1 MKQRFI
7 LNTIALVAVLLF
19 SITNAFADDHLLWDY
34 TSGAP
39 SSNPD
44 NGLYYASVVKDG
56 PGTKNGLYGIKMNS
70 SGYCYFVKPAVAGTL
85 RISFGPRDGSNASSL
100 GVYEFTGDVSSPAC
114 AAEPFAITP
123 EVTEYQTVSIDLT
136 AEQTNIYIKRVT
148 AVEQVLQKLEFVT
161 GDAPEA
167 SPCTVTFKDQNGN
180 IIGTKDAFEGDALG
194 DIPYD
199 EKDLPLIS
207 KSEVFRGWVYASGIK
222 AKATDTLSG
231 NTTITAL
238 VTPWEVVEVGSVQ
251 TYPLTSSI
259 FYPEDHEL
267 IGIEGGYYHDAQHGW
282 ALASDGKISVRV
294 AGNAQIILSLCKY
307 SKDAAITVTDE
318 AGNTVQ
324 TIASGMVENDG
335 ATVTVN
341 YKGDATTLTFTWAK
355 GESYIHSITVYNLE
369 EFVGKDASTGYYIIP
384 ANDAAALLLALNSAN
399 SESGA
404 KIFLPNGTY
413 DLGEQTGTKISGKN
427 ISIIGQSAEGVVI
440 KNAPDIK
447 NEGLTKADLF
457 YNTSTGLYMQDL
469 TLQNALDYYSAGSAG
484 RAACLQDCGN
494 NTIAKNVRLLSYQDT
509 YYSHKD
515 GSYFYW
521 EDGEIHGT
529 VDYIC
534 GSGNVFF
541 NGVTLVN
548 ESRSKSSKSG
558 DCTISAASTKDR
570 DKGYVFD
577 GCTIKTHSSTF
588 NFGRS
593 WNNAKTAFINT
604 TIESGKLIDTRW
616 SASGINTD
624 PAAYWEYNT
633 VDKSGNGKN
642 TPKSNVVTFKK
653 ANTAME
659 TVISADKV
667 AEFSYDSFFK
677 GANWD
682 PKTICAQ
689 QEVGDIDPE
698 SVYLI
703 ENGGMFV
710 ALAKGS
716 ALADMSLEGCT
727 VRKANARG
735 GFGEQSNVPTG
746 IEDLVTTDSQN
757 NTASSALYSIAGQ
770 RVNDSYRGII
780 IKDGKKIIK

>member
-1 MKQRFI
+1 MKQRFF
-7 LNTIALVAVLLF
+7 LKTIALVAVLLF

-85 RISFGPRDGSNASSL
+85 KISFGPRDGSNASSL

-114 AAEPFAITP
+114 AAEPFAVTP

-251 TYPLTSSI
+251 TYPLTNSI

-282 ALASDGKISVRV
+282 ALASGGKISVKV
-294 AGNAQIILSLCKY
+294 AGNAQVILSLCKY

-399 SESGA
+399 SESDA

-427 ISIIGQSAEGVVI
+427 ISIIGQSAEGVI
-440 KNAPDIK
+440 IMNAPDKK

-457 YNTSTGLYMQDL
+457 YNTSSGLYMQDL
-469 TLQNALDYYSAGSAG
+469 TLKNALDYYGAGSAG
-484 RAACLQDCGN
+484 RAACLQDCGK

-515 GSYFYW
+515 GAYYYW
-521 EDGEIHGT
+521 EGGEIHGT
-529 VDYIC
+529 VDYLC
-534 GSGNVFF
+534 GTGNVFY

-548 ESRSKSSKSG
+548 ESRSKNGNSG
-558 DCTISAASTKDR
+558 DCTISAASTKES

-577 GCTIKTHSSTF
+577 GCTIKSFCSSF

-593 WNNAKTAFINT
+593 WNNAKTAFLNT
-604 TIESGKLIDTRW
+604 TIESGKLIDNRW
-616 SASGINTD
+616 SVSGINSD
-624 PAAYWEYNT
+624 PVAYYEYNT
-633 VDKSGNGKN
+633 IDKSGNGKN
-642 TPKSNVVTFKK
+642 TPASNVLTFTK
-653 ANTAME
+653 ANTKME
-659 TVISADKV
+659 TVISADK
-667 AEFSYDSFFK
+667 AKEFSYDSFFK
-677 GANWD
+677 GSNWD
-682 PKTICAQ
+682 PKSICAQ
-689 QEVGDIDPE
+689 QEVGTIDAE
-698 SVYLI
+698 AIYLV
-703 ENGGMFV
+703 ENDGKFV
-710 ALAKGS
+710 TLAKGS
-716 ALADMSLEGCT
+716 SLSGLSLEGCT
-727 VRKANARG
+727 LRKANARG
-735 GFGEQSNVPTG
+735 GFGAP
-746 IEDLVTTDSQN
+746 
-757 NTASSALYSIAGQ
+757 SSAATAINTLTSSASADQACYNVSGQ
-770 RVNDSYRGII
+770 RVYDSFRGGIVI
-780 IKDGKKIIK
+780 SNGKKIMKK

>member
-1 MKQRFI
+1 MKQRFF
-7 LNTIALVAVLLF
+7 LKTIALVAVLLF
-19 SITNAFADDHLLWDY
+19 SITNALADDHLLWDY

-100 GVYEFTGDVSSPAC
+100 GVYEFTGDVSSPVC
-114 AAEPFAITP
+114 AAEPFAVTP

-148 AVEQVLQKLEFVT
+148 AVEQVVQKLEFVT

-167 SPCTVTFKDQNGN
+167 SPCVVTFKDQNGN
-180 IIGTKDAFEGDALG
+180 IIGTKDAVEGDVLG
-194 DIPYD
+194 DIPYT
-199 EKDLPLIS
+199 ESDLPLIS
-207 KSEVFRGWVYASGIK
+207 ESEVFRGWIYASGIK

-238 VTPWEVVEVGSVQ
+238 VTPWEMVEVGSVQ

-267 IGIEGGYYHDAQHGW
+267 IYIEGGYYHDAQHGW

-548 ESRSKSSKSG
+548 ESRSKSGKSG
-558 DCTISAASTKDR
+558 DCTISAASTKER
-570 DKGYVFD
+570 DMGYVFD
-577 GCTIKTHSSTF
+577 GCTIKTYSSTF

-659 TVISADKV
+659 TVISADKA

-703 ENGGMFV
+703 ENGGKFV

-746 IEDLVTTDSQN
+746 IEDLVTPDSQN